1 MAGLKTASG
10 ETIDGSFE
18 LQVEV
23 EEGDAGGQAPP
34 PAGPPC
40 PPAAP
45 RTLALRVT
53 GDLHVGGLMLLIVET
68 VGVQRDWSDHALW
81 WVQRRQW
88 LLRPART
95 LDALGVGG
103 DARLRFAPQHRP
115 LRLRLPNRRCLRLR
129 LSFAEPL
136 AQGVSQ
142 ACRLLGIRYPEE
154 LSLLWPL
161 EEEEAGGEGR
171 KGSSPPPPPDFDLSH
186 LALPPGEGG
195 SVSSEP
201 LPHLPPDC
209 YRMLVA
215 PRGGLGPIAPPRTPR
230 GNPLL
235 RRTRLHAGWLDSS
248 RSLMEQD
255 VADDEELLLRF
266 KYHCFLDLGPQQ
278 DSPRLALLY
287 EQARWALLTEEI
299 DCTEEEMMLFA
310 ALQYHI
316 DEVVGSGEPGGAGGG
331 SDLDDL
337 DVALSNLEVKLGGGT
352 EPLSPLE
359 ELAPVP
365 ELAEELEIYRPRKLA
380 LRGFRPTWAVLK
392 ETSLSYGRSPP
403 TRGEPLQQLN
413 LRGCEVTP
421 DVDVG
426 AQKFCIKLLVA
437 APEGMSE
444 IQLRCRDAPQY
455 ARWLAGCRLASRGR
469 SLGGAALGAEA
480 QGVLGVLGL
489 PPGGG
494 GSAPP
499 PAGPPRPPPDPRVL
513 LAPRFQ
519 RKVKAKQLVPRILE
533 VLHRLGA
540 LPLPQARLRFLEAW
554 RALPGFGLAHFLV
567 RFKGSRR
574 DEVLAIG
581 PSRLLRLEPGSGT
594 VTRAWRHSALRQWNV
609 NWDTQQVTLELE
621 GQVTLA
627 LAPRSA
633 PCRVLHEFLGGYLCL
648 AGRQPGQPLDLRLFQ
663 QLTGGQEPL

>member
-444 IQLRCRDAPQY
+444 IQLRCRD
-455 ARWLAGCRLASRGR
+455 
-469 SLGGAALGAEA
+469 
-480 QGVLGVLGL
+480 
-489 PPGGG
+489 
-494 GSAPP
+494 
-499 PAGPPRPPPDPRVL
+499 
-513 LAPRFQ
+513 
-519 RKVKAKQLVPRILE
+519 LVPRILE